1 MNPQA
6 KLIIL
11 IDRDLFEAHHVQ
23 SQRLGPKN
31 SPFVQELKLGW
42 VVIGDVCHGKS
53 HKPAAVNVLKTNVIS
68 CERRFVLQPFKN
80 IFHLTEYL
88 VPDQVGGHDYI
99 FQRSEDDD

>member
-31 SPFVQELKLGW
+31 SPFAQELKLGW

-68 CERRFVLQPFKN
+68 CERHSVLQPFKN